1 MFEKI
6 LNMLKPQR
14 QEQAAKTINEATV
27 ENKSGIDRA
36 RMVYGEEKI
45 NRQKLYEKW
54 ACKETWELSTEG
66 IPLLLG
72 LDPGSSGSL
81 DEVTRQARD
90 ELWQHASDCVN
101 KKLLAVIN
109 HDAQPDEWRV
119 IPSDLYSWAMVSRVP
134 VPQELAA
141 LMDFVLQTIKVKHV
155 SAKQDT
161 ASTNEKGYDAIY
173 QKHCEI
179 TLGAAMSLLANSPE
193 KCQSSRGRVKAS
205 LIAAEI
211 LNNGDAWF
219 GKDEP
224 LLAQSAMEDLINR
237 YIARAR
243 VPVENSGN

>member
-6 LNMLKPQR
+6 RNILKPQQ
-14 QEQAAKTINEATV
+14 QEQAAQTNNEVTV
-27 ENKSGIDRA
+27 ESNSGIERA
-36 RMVYGEEKI
+36 RMVYGEDRI

-54 ACKETWELSTEG
+54 ACKETWELRAEG

-72 LDPGSSGSL
+72 LDPGNSNAL

-90 ELWQHASDCVN
+90 DLWQHASDCVN

-109 HDAQPDEWRV
+109 PDTQPVEWRV
-119 IPSDLYSWAMVSRVP
+119 TPSDLYSWAMVSRVP

-141 LMDFVLQTIKVKHV
+141 LMDFVLQAIKVKPDSTQQDAA
-155 SAKQDT
+155 SA
-161 ASTNEKGYDAIY
+161 NGKGHDSMY

-193 KCQSSRGRVKAS
+193 KCQSSRGRVKAA
-205 LIAAEI
+205 LIVAEI
-211 LNNGDAWF
+211 LNNRNAWF
-219 GKDEP
+219 GKEEP